1 MKNKPFS
8 QACENNKDPILSVLR
23 QIWSTACDVLEVG
36 SGTGQHAV
44 HFAAHL
50 PHLRWQPSDKAENI
64 PGMKTWFDEAQLDN
78 IREPLVLDV
87 EDAPWPVTEIDTVFT
102 ANTLHIMSWEY
113 VQIFFNR
120 LGEYLM
126 DGGEFVSYGPFNKHG
141 QYTSDSNARFDIWLQ
156 QQNPA
161 SAIRDMDALEDLAR
175 QYKITLMDEIDMP
188 ANNKILIWQ
197 KSVSTGV

>member
-8 QACENNKDPILSVLR
+8 QACENNKDPILSVLT
-23 QIWSTACDVLEVG
+23 QIWSTACEVLEVG

-44 HFAAHL
+44 HFATHL
-50 PHLRWQPSDKAENI
+50 PHLRWQPSDRTENI

-87 EDAPWPVTEIDTVFT
+87 KDAPWPVTKIENVFT
-102 ANTLHIMSWEY
+102 ANTLHIMSWKH

-120 LGEYLM
+120 MGKYLM
-126 DGGEFVSYGPFNKHG
+126 DAGEFVSYGPFNRHG
-141 QYTSDSNARFDIWLQ
+141 QYTSDSNARFDIWLKQ
-156 QQNPA
+156 QDPV

-175 QYKITLMDEIDMP
+175 QYGIKLMDEIDMP

-197 KSVSTGV
+197 KSVRAGV